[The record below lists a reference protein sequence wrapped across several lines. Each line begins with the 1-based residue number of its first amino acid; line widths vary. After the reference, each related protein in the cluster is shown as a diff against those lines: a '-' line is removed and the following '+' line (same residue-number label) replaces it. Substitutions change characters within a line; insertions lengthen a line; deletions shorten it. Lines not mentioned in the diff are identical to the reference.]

1 MPTTTNGVLRLR
13 PRINVPRGYTGNEP
27 QSLTRSAP
35 LDASGLDGSV
45 PVYSGQPIVFNGSSR
60 IFEKAVSGTPGAK
73 VYFALQDGLDTDV
86 QSCGK
91 ITGFSAL
98 GDFEIE
104 TPWVD
109 HASTP
114 GLAIGDPL
122 MVAANDGEGNAHE
135 LVKHAGDASLIVGYV
150 TDIRDLGVGGHIA
163 ADPNGALVVGDEPVN
178 VRGGVPG
185 RVPEDSTSEAY
196 DANDGGGDRMLIV
209 RFRCAAR

>member
-35 LDASGLDGSV
+35 LDVSGLDGSV
-45 PVYSGQPIVFNGSSR
+45 PVYSGQPLFFDGVSR
-60 IFEKAVSGTPGAK
+60 TFTKPAAGALGAQI
-73 VYFALQDGLDTDV
+73 YFALQDGLDTDV

-104 TPWVD
+104 TAWVD
-109 HASTP
+109 VN
-114 GLAIGDPL
+114 GLAIGLPL
-122 MVAANDGEGNAHE
+122 MIGDAVDGVVHE
-135 LVKHAGDASLIVGYV
+135 LKLHDGQHDNTIVGYV
-150 TDIRDLGVGGHIA
+150 TDIRDLGVGGHVA
-163 ADPNGALVVGDEPVN
+163 ADPNGALVVGGEPVN

-185 RVPEDSTSEAY
+185 RVPEDSTSDPYSA
-196 DANDGGGDRMLIV
+196 DSSDVNDVRMQIV